1 MISQLGGVICRGPVG
16 IIRWARELIWWEKE
30 LSRWSMWLMRTR
42 RLMPSGRG
50 NGYQRKRS
58 GSGRRGEG
66 RREKHIHGEMNFAP
80 AGNGW
85 PTLGRESF
93 PIRTAAKTV
102 GRELPPC
109 ESTQLI
115 LTVCTTYQGMSGSGA
130 PTGIDQTA
138 MRRIQ
143 KVG

>member
-1 MISQLGGVICRGPVG
+1 MISQLGGVICRGLVG

-42 RLMPSGRG
+42 RRMPSGRG
-50 NGYQRKRS
+50 KDYRLRRS

-109 ESTQLI
+109 ESIQRTP
-115 LTVCTTYQGMSGSGA
+115 TVYMICLEMCGSGA